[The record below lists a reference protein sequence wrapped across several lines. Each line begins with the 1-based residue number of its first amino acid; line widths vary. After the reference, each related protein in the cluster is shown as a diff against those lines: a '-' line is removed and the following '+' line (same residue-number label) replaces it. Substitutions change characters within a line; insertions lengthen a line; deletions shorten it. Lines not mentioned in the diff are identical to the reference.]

1 MCAGS
6 GGPIVLPCPAD
17 VIFTGELSHH
27 DALSAIEHGRIVIA
41 TFHSNSERGFLKE
54 VMQPKLLESLREA
67 WAEVRRDG
75 GAEETEGRE
84 VEVGVS
90 EVDCDPYV
98 VVRVP
103 RKGEKS
109 LSM

>member
-6 GGPIVLPCPAD
+6 GGPIVLPFPTD

-27 DALSAIEHGRIVIA
+27 DALLAIENGRIVIA

-54 VMQPKLLESLREA
+54 VMQPELVEGLKEA
-67 WAEVRRDG
+67 WAKVRREG
-75 GAEETEGRE
+75 WEGAEGEG

-90 EVDCDPYV
+90 EVDSDPYV

-103 RKGEKS
+103 RKEEGK
-109 LSM
+109 LSA